1 MSRFQFEINVELK
14 DIPNLD
20 DAHKRDCADA
30 LNKAVNHVFRYT
42 LILSAAVMA
51 FFGAY
56 SLFSFTYL
64 LRMEKMLPSLPIIL
78 PLAALAVFVLEFISG
93 TMNKAALIV
102 EVILNIIML
111 FASIVRLSSV
121 WIAPF
126 ALYGA
131 VLHLKL
137 FTLMPFYKII
147 SEQKGY
153 PEFTSLPTRDEIVIK
168 KDDSCESAA
177 PDAAPEDNSEKTS
190 VGPDEDDAKE

>member
-1 MSRFQFEINVELK
+1 MSRFQFEINVEPK

-102 EVILNIIML
+102 EVILNIVML
-111 FASIVRLSSV
+111 FASIVKLSSV

-137 FTLMPFYKII
+137 FTLMPFYKVI

-168 KDDSCESAA
+168 KDDSSEPAA
-177 PDAAPEDNSEKTS
+177 PDAAPENDSGKTS
-190 VGPDEDDAKE
+190 VESDKNDTKE

>member
-1 MSRFQFEINVELK
+1 MSRFQFEINVEPK

-153 PEFTSLPTRDEIVIK
+153 PEFTSLPTRNEIVIK

-177 PDAAPEDNSEKTS
+177 PDAAPEDDSEKTS
-190 VGPDEDDAKE
+190 VGSDEDDAKE

>member
-1 MSRFQFEINVELK
+1 MSRFQFEINVEPK

-177 PDAAPEDNSEKTS
+177 PDAAPEDDSEKTS

>member
-190 VGPDEDDAKE
+190 VGPDDVEPT

>member
-1 MSRFQFEINVELK
+1 MSRFQFEINVEPK

-30 LNKAVNHVFRYT
+30 LNKVVNHVFRYT

-78 PLAALAVFVLEFISG
+78 PLAALVVFVLEFISG
-93 TMNKAALIV
+93 TMNKTALIV

-111 FASIVRLSSV
+111 FASIVKLSSV

-131 VLHLKL
+131 VIHLKL
-137 FTLMPFYKII
+137 FTLMPFYKVI

-168 KDDSCESAA
+168 KDDSSESAVS
-177 PDAAPEDNSEKTS
+177 DVSPENNSENTFVK
-190 VGPDEDDAKE
+190 PDKNDTKE

>member
-1 MSRFQFEINVELK
+1 MSRFQFEINVEPK

>member
-1 MSRFQFEINVELK
+1 MSRFQFEINVEPK

-111 FASIVRLSSV
+111 FASIVRFSSV

-153 PEFTSLPTRDEIVIK
+153 PEFTSLPTRNEIVIK

-177 PDAAPEDNSEKTS
+177 PDAAPEDDSEKTS

>member
-1 MSRFQFEINVELK
+1 MSRFQFEINVEPK

-30 LNKAVNHVFRYT
+30 LNKVVNHVFRYT

-78 PLAALAVFVLEFISG
+78 PLAALVVFVLEFISG

-111 FASIVRLSSV
+111 FASIVKLSSV

-131 VLHLKL
+131 VIHLKL
-137 FTLMPFYKII
+137 FTLMPFYKVI

-168 KDDSCESAA
+168 KDDSSESAVS
-177 PDAAPEDNSEKTS
+177 DVSPENNSENTFVK
-190 VGPDEDDAKE
+190 PDKNDTKE

>member
-1 MSRFQFEINVELK
+1 MSRFQFEINVEPK

-111 FASIVRLSSV
+111 FASIVKLSSV

-137 FTLMPFYKII
+137 FTLMPFYKVI

-168 KDDSCESAA
+168 KDDSSEPAVLDVS
-177 PDAAPEDNSEKTS
+177 PEDDSEKTS
-190 VGPDEDDAKE
+190 VGSDKNDTKE